1 MKILHIN
8 GTSYGGTANFV
19 FDLHNQLLKNKNIIS
34 FVYVP
39 KKRNFKNIIY
49 PKSIFFKIHSLTK
62 ILVSKIFNKFFI
74 KSDKTITLSLLNSY
88 EILKIIK
95 QIKPDII
102 NLHWIG
108 NEFMSLREIKS
119 IDIPIVWTLHDM
131 WLFLPFYHYDENFN
145 NPKKKIKKFSI
156 INKFFLQRKK
166 KLKNKQINFITT
178 SNWMNNQLRFSN
190 LFKSN
195 QIKKIPCGINFQEWF
210 PEDNKK
216 SKSLFTLDKNKKI
229 ILFISMGGNNPRKG
243 LNLLLDSLNY
253 VQTKYEL
260 LIAGDQ
266 YPSLSTKIK
275 FKFIDNPKD
284 IYTRRSLY
292 SASDLVVVPSNL
304 EAFGLVALEA
314 SACNTPS
321 VVMQNTGLKEV
332 IKHKENGYVS
342 KFNDPKD
349 FANGINWI
357 LSEISKDPDKFS
369 NIKNY
374 VKPKFDIKY
383 VSEKYVAIYKK
394 LINDSKI
401 K

>member
-19 FDLHNQLLKNKNIIS
+19 FDLHNQLINKKNINS

-49 PKSIFFKIHSLTK
+49 PKSIFFKFHSLMK
-62 ILVSKIFNKFFI
+62 ILLSKIFNKLFL

-108 NEFMSLREIKS
+108 NEFMSLKEIKS
-119 IDIPIVWTLHDM
+119 IDIPIIWTLHDM
-131 WLFLPFYHYDENFN
+131 WVFLPFHHYDEKFN
-145 NPKKKIKKFSI
+145 NVKKNIKQSST
-156 INKFFLQRKK
+156 INNFFLLRKK
-166 KLKNKQINFITT
+166 KLKNKKINFITT
-178 SNWMNNQLRFSN
+178 SDWMYNQIRYSN
-190 LFKSN
+190 LFSNN

-210 PEDNKK
+210 PEDNKR
-216 SKSLFTLDKNKKI
+216 SKSLFTLDENKKI

-266 YPSLSTKIK
+266 YPSHIKKTK

-284 IYTRRSLY
+284 IHTRRSLY

-321 VVMQNTGLKEV
+321 VIMENTGLNEV
-332 IKHKENGYVS
+332 IKHKVNGYVS

-357 LSEISKDPDKFS
+357 LSEISKNPDKFS

-374 VKPKFDIKY
+374 VKSKFDIQY
-383 VSEKYVAIYKK
+383 VSERYLDTYKE
-394 LINDSKI
+394 LINNNKI